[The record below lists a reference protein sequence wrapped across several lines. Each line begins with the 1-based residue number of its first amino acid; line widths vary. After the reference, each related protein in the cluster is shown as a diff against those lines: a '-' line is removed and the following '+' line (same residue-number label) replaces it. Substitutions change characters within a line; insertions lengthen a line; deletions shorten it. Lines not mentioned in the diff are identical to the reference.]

1 MRLWQLLQP
10 FAVLGRD
17 RSCFSLFQ
25 ALKPAKAISA
35 QEPHNSWGR
44 EKKACCWPE
53 LSSVFL
59 NNSTCV
65 LVLGRGVYGASTS
78 PCTVRREAGRRP
90 LSSRLSA
97 FVAARPPQAG
107 TCCGCQPEGLKFLQL
122 AEPMLKLGKQKG
134 ERMAAPAKAGRPTP
148 LYSGSPVQ
156 LLCHNT
162 G

>member
-1 MRLWQLLQP
+1 M
-10 FAVLGRD
+10 LGRD

-25 ALKPAKAISA
+25 VLKPEKAISA

-65 LVLGRGVYGASTS
+65 FVLGRGVYGASTS
-78 PCTVRREAGRRP
+78 PCSEAGRRP
-90 LSSRLSA
+90 CLSA
-97 FVAARPPQAG
+97 FMAARPPQAG
-107 TCCGCQPEGLKFLQL
+107 TCCGCQPEGLKFLQP

-134 ERMAAPAKAGRPTP
+134 KGAAAPAKAGCPTPP
-148 LYSGSPVQ
+148 LYSGSPAQ
-156 LLCHNT
+156 LLCHTT
-162 G
+162 GWR